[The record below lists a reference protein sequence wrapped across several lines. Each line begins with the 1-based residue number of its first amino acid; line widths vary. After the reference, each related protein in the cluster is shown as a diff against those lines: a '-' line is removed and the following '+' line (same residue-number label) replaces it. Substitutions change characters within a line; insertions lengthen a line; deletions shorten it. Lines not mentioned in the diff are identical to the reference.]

1 VRASACTGDSAESAR
16 SILDAL
22 RAADLPA
29 LDDALRRS
37 AELLPP
43 PPGLPAGEAERREL
57 LAAVSQQF
65 RRSLSRVR
73 RRVSRR
79 LEEIEVLP
87 ALLAHLARRP
97 PHPIALR
104 VR

>member
-1 VRASACTGDSAESAR
+1 MRASACPGDSAESAR
-16 SILDAL
+16 RILNAL

-43 PPGLPAGEAERREL
+43 PAGLPAGEAERREL
-57 LAAVSQQF
+57 LAAVADQI
-65 RRSLSRVR
+65 RRSLSRMR

-79 LEEIEVLP
+79 LEGIEVLL
-87 ALLAHLARRP
+87 ALLLHLARRP

-104 VR
+104 LP